1 MGIITSTGCLRGVSA
16 FKSLYFIAFSNL
28 GQNRFVTK
36 VSQLWICKLFFIYL
50 SLPASLPSPSYQCS
64 KLFRRKLNRYVSTK
78 GQRIFLF
85 LSEQGLNMGGFWIYI
100 FYLFISRVC
109 FSILVISIESSG
121 VWCVEEFKLRSICG
135 VNFQWHLLLFTFY
148 YCQCFS
154 NFECQSINLFQ
165 VLNWYIL
172 TFDNKCAQ
180 KQFYCEI
187 YVICK
192 IQTIFNIDSFVLF
205 VIQTEVLCQIMKR
218 FLIYLFLQNTTQK
231 QTQSF
236 LFYVV
241 EKNTSSIFND
251 LFIKCSSCLR
261 SALYFLITVNLFNM
275 SIIDLFPQLNEIQI
289 WPTTRRSIL
298 GSVFITK

>member
-1 MGIITSTGCLRGVSA
+1 MLQKFLSSGFA
-16 FKSLYFIAFSNL
+16 NFS
-28 GQNRFVTK
+28 
-36 VSQLWICKLFFIYL
+36 SYIYL
-50 SLPASLPSPSYQCS
+50 CPLRCLLPVINALNYSEENSIDTFQQKGNEYFFSYLS
-64 KLFRRKLNRYVSTK
+64 KA
-78 GQRIFLF
+78 
-85 LSEQGLNMGGFWIYI
+85 WIWGDFEYI
-100 FYLFISRVC
+100 FYRFISRVC

-121 VWCVEEFKLRSICG
+121 VWCVEEFKLRYICD

-241 EKNTSSIFND
+241 EKKIHPPILMIYLSSAVAACG
-251 LFIKCSSCLR
+251 L
-261 SALYFLITVNLFNM
+261 
-275 SIIDLFPQLNEIQI
+275 
-289 WPTTRRSIL
+289 
-298 GSVFITK
+298 